1 MNPDLKLT
9 IWNVLFGVLAALII
23 FFILTRTARET
34 KNQKKPKPHF
44 KFILISVFCVIF
56 VGAGFYSLFLFNS
69 DNARTVKF
77 PTTGGNLNQIDWSIT
92 ASILITII
100 LLATATFKNISLRK
114 RIEKDLRD
122 AKIAAQNVYE
132 DLQMEAEALA
142 EAKAKEEAILLSIGD
157 GLIATD
163 EKGKIVLINQIA
175 EGMLDQKNEEV
186 IGQVFYEAILME
198 DEKGVSVPLEK
209 HPIKI
214 ALSISTTTTTTTT
227 TTGPTYYFV
236 SKNKTKFP
244 IAITVTPVML
254 MGKVIGTI
262 EVFRDITREKE
273 IDKAKGEFVSLASHQ
288 LRTPLT
294 TVSWYTEM
302 ILNGD
307 VGPVPQ
313 GQKKYLQAIYQG
325 NNRMIELVNTLL
337 DVSRIELG
345 TFKIE
350 PIETDIIA
358 LAQNVL
364 LELNP
369 RIEKKKISMTKRFG
383 KDVPL
388 FLSDPKLLRMVV
400 QNILTNAIE
409 YTPEDGKIDFAITVE
424 NFKTILMKVTDT
436 GCGIPKNQQDK
447 IFTKLFR
454 ADNVRAKDTDGTGLG
469 LYIVKSIVENAG
481 GKIWFESEENK
492 GTTFYVS
499 FPYKKLLKI

>member
-1 MNPDLKLT
+1 M
-9 IWNVLFGVLAALII
+9 
-23 FFILTRTARET
+23 
-34 KNQKKPKPHF
+34 
-44 KFILISVFCVIF
+44 
-56 VGAGFYSLFLFNS
+56 
-69 DNARTVKF
+69 
-77 PTTGGNLNQIDWSIT
+77 
-92 ASILITII
+92 
-100 LLATATFKNISLRK
+100 
-114 RIEKDLRD
+114 
-122 AKIAAQNVYE
+122 
-132 DLQMEAEALA
+132 
-142 EAKAKEEAILLSIGD
+142 
-157 GLIATD
+157 
-163 EKGKIVLINQIA
+163 
-175 EGMLDQKNEEV
+175 
-186 IGQVFYEAILME
+186 
-198 DEKGVSVPLEK
+198 
-209 HPIKI
+209 
-214 ALSISTTTTTTTT
+214 
-227 TTGPTYYFV
+227 
-236 SKNKTKFP
+236 
-244 IAITVTPVML
+244 
-254 MGKVIGTI
+254 
-262 EVFRDITREKE
+262 
-273 IDKAKGEFVSLASHQ
+273 
-288 LRTPLT
+288 
-294 TVSWYTEM
+294 SWYTEM